1 MPQARKDGLIIKAL
15 TDEVVVY
22 DLERHEVHC
31 LNRAAALVWRHC
43 DGRTTTAEVVALL
56 RKELKSKADNEVVR
70 LALDGLRKANLL
82 RSTSGRKALPTR
94 RLSRRALIQ
103 KLGVAAVTSLPLITS
118 MLAPQAAAA
127 ATINCGAF
135 TTQITCEDPL
145 KPCGDPQFFCRWRN
159 VGGQNMCI
167 CTNT

>member
-1 MPQARKDGLIIKAL
+1 MPLARKDDLIIKAL

-31 LNRAAALVWRHC
+31 LNRAAALVWQHC
-43 DGRTTTAEVVALL
+43 DGRTTTAEIIALL
-56 RKELKSKADNEVVR
+56 RHELKIEADHEVVW

-82 RSTSGRKALPTR
+82 RSTAGRKARPTR

-103 KLGVAAVTSLPLITS
+103 KLGVAAAASLPLITS

-127 ATINCGAF
+127 ATLDCSAF

-145 KPCGDPQFFCRWRN
+145 KACGDPQFFCRWRDVAGTN
-159 VGGQNMCI
+159 TCI
-167 CTNT
+167 CTNA

>member
-31 LNRAAALVWRHC
+31 LNRVAALVWQHC
-43 DGRTTTAEVVALL
+43 DGRTPTAEVVALL
-56 RKELKSKADNEVVR
+56 RKELQSEAGHEVVR

-82 RSTSGRKALPTR
+82 RPTAGRKALPTR
-94 RLSRRALIQ
+94 RLSRRVLIQ
-103 KLGVAAVTSLPLITS
+103 KLGVAAATSIPLITS

-127 ATINCGAF
+127 ATLNCSVF
-135 TTQITCEDPL
+135 VTQVTCEVPL
-145 KPCGDPQFFCRWRN
+145 KSCGGAQFFCRWRT
-159 VGGQNMCI
+159 VSGTTSCI
-167 CTNT
+167 CTNA